1 MPEIL
6 KPDAKALVWL
16 GLGIFVVPMVL
27 TRFRARK
34 SA

>member
-16 GLGIFVVPMVL
+16 ALGAIVL
-27 TRFRARK
+27 PKIITAVK
-34 SA
+34 SK